1 MLIRALLPF
10 LFVLAAIGL
19 YFGYVQEA
27 WDNIQ
32 KLRAEDE
39 RFSEALDQVQ
49 ELAELRDRLFSRYNS
64 FPAGDLERLEALLP
78 DDIDAVRFVYDL
90 DALGRKHNV
99 AIQEVDVKR
108 EDEFD
113 VLGKQRELFPDSV
126 RTEELSAGAGAVSD
140 VPYSSVV
147 VTFSATGAHE
157 DFVQFLADIEASL
170 RLLHIAAVSV
180 DEPVGTQAQSPSNIY
195 TVSVR
200 TFWLK

>member
-10 LFVLAAIGL
+10 LFVSAAIGL
-19 YFGYVQEA
+19 YFGYIQGA
-27 WDNIQ
+27 WKDLQ
-32 KLRAEDE
+32 TLRAENA
-39 RFSEALDQVQ
+39 RFSEVLDQVQ
-49 ELAELRDRLFSRYNS
+49 ELEELRDRLVSQYNS
-64 FPAGDLERLEALLP
+64 FPARDLERLEMLLP
-78 DDIDAVRFVYDL
+78 DAIDAVRFVYDV
-90 DALGRKHNV
+90 DALAQKHAV
-99 AIQEVDVKR
+99 AIQEVSVKR

-113 VLGKQRELFPDSV
+113 VLSKQRELFPGSV
-126 RTEELSAGAGAVSD
+126 QSEGLSAGAGAVID

-147 VTFSATGAHE
+147 VTFSAEGAYE

-170 RLLHIAAVSV
+170 RLLHIAAISV